1 MTREEAIALYRSGE
15 GPTVEK
21 LLELDSEVAKL
32 KKALEAKPPG
42 GDPSTPSG
50 MRPPYEKPPSK
61 RRRKRP
67 GRKNGHHGVRR
78 PAPKEVHETKTHTIS
93 ECPGC
98 HNHLERPVS
107 TRERFTEDIPKVKP
121 VITKHIIHIYY
132 CQRCKKNIEA
142 PVEDA
147 LPKSTL
153 GVRLLVHTAYL
164 HFSLGLPL
172 HKIVAYLNSCLYLP
186 VSPGGLSLA
195 WQRLSQIL
203 LPWYEYLEIL
213 TNTSPL
219 LNIDETGWRVLG
231 KAYWLW
237 CFTSQRIKTAYYII
251 SPTRASPVL
260 KGVLGELFEGILVC
274 DFFGAYNKVSA
285 FLKQRCLLHLLR
297 DMKRT
302 SVFHKTPEWMTFS
315 KRLKRIIKDAIRL
328 SIHSSNLGP
337 EVYTR
342 RCSIIRDRL
351 RRLIREPYNDSH
363 SKRFVKRLKRH
374 QAELFTFL
382 EHPEVP
388 FNNNHAERMIRP
400 AVIARKNSYCNR
412 SEKGAK
418 TQAILMSIF
427 HTLHLQEQDAITTL
441 EEALRSYCKTGFLPS
456 LPGITEAKLSNAA

>member
-50 MRPPYEKPPSK
+50 MRPPYEKPPGK

-78 PAPKEVHETKTHTIS
+78 PAPKEVQETKTHTIS

-98 HNHLERPVS
+98 HNHLGRPVS
-107 TRERFTEDIPKVKP
+107 TRQRFTEDIPKVKP
-121 VITKHIIHIYY
+121 IITKHIIHIYY

-172 HKIVAYLNSCLYLP
+172 HKIVAYLNSCLYFP

-213 TNTSPL
+213 TKTSPL
-219 LNIDETGWRVLG
+219 LHIDETGWRVLG

-260 KGVLGELFEGILVC
+260 KEVLGELFEGILVC
-274 DFFGAYNKVSA
+274 DFFGAYNKIDA

-342 RCSIIRDRL
+342 RCSIVRDRL